1 MQPTATRPAR
11 LPQIDV
17 LRLLICASVVALHVT
32 GNANP
37 VTSVGSN
44 AVVNLLHYTR
54 QGFFFISALVLVY
67 THRDGKGAT
76 RRRIA
81 VLGVPYL
88 VWCTIYAVI
97 GLFLAFSWWSVRRLP
112 WTWFVGLIQGTDG
125 YHMYFLLV
133 SVQFA
138 IVFPLF
144 VRLLR
149 ATQGHHGTL
158 LLVSGLVEVGL
169 MAFYHYGYLP
179 NGWWRSIAGESS
191 LTAYQFWVVAGGV
204 AALHVDTFHAWMT
217 RHRMLVWS
225 AFGAVCA
232 AATATYFV
240 NMRAHHE
247 APEYAAL
254 SLQPIT
260 VPLSVAAIGAFYL
273 LSVRIAAI
281 GQPLARRAIDLGT
294 YLAFG
299 IYLCHPALLY
309 PLLLIEHHLPVA
321 VRHQA
326 ALLTVLI
333 FLVDF
338 TLAVS
343 VAALLS
349 RTRWS
354 RALVGRPQ
362 RRAGRAAG
370 ATRAAEP
377 APAPGG
383 EGAEPAPA
391 AAQG

>member
-217 RHRMLVWS
+217 RHPVLVWS
-225 AFGAVCA
+225 AFGAVCPP
-232 AATATYFV
+232 ATATDFG
-240 NMRAHHE
+240 NMPAHHQ
-247 APEYAAL
+247 APE
-254 SLQPIT
+254 
-260 VPLSVAAIGAFYL
+260 
-273 LSVRIAAI
+273 
-281 GQPLARRAIDLGT
+281 D
-294 YLAFG
+294 
-299 IYLCHPALLY
+299 
-309 PLLLIEHHLPVA
+309 
-321 VRHQA
+321 
-326 ALLTVLI
+326 
-333 FLVDF
+333 
-338 TLAVS
+338 
-343 VAALLS
+343 
-349 RTRWS
+349 
-354 RALVGRPQ
+354 
-362 RRAGRAAG
+362 
-370 ATRAAEP
+370 
-377 APAPGG
+377 
-383 EGAEPAPA
+383 
-391 AAQG
+391 